1 MSVSANKAADGGGSI
16 GLPADLEGRLYAFRG
31 QVWRIKLLEAVA
43 GAVVGVL
50 VGYLVVLV
58 LDRLMETPRG
68 LRLAIFAGAAAAC
81 GVVPVALHRWIW
93 RHRRLEQLARLIA
106 RSFPGMGDQLLGIIE
121 LSRERGAA
129 GSPGFGG
136 SPNGHGRST
145 SRGRY
150 PVRGTGSGCWRRPF
164 RLCSRPRQ
172 PGLSPRRPPM
182 RGPDS
187 WLLGVRPTASR
198 SRGLSG
204 FKRRSW
210 CRVANRPACQCG

>member
-81 GVVPVALHRWIW
+81 GVVPVAVHRWIW

-106 RSFPGMGDQLLGIIE
+106 RSFPGVGDQLLGIIE
-121 LSRERGAA
+121 LAR
-129 GSPGFGG
+129 
-136 SPNGHGRST
+136 
-145 SRGRY
+145 
-150 PVRGTGSGCWRRPF
+150 
-164 RLCSRPRQ
+164 
-172 PGLSPRRPPM
+172 
-182 RGPDS
+182 
-187 WLLGVRPTASR
+187 
-198 SRGLSG
+198 
-204 FKRRSW
+204 
-210 CRVANRPACQCG
+210 